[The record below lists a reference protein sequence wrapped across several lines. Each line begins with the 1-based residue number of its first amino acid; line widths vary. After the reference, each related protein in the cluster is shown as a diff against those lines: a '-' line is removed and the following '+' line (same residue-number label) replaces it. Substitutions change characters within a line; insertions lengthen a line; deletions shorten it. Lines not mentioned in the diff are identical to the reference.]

1 MVATTRRGRIWPMRS
16 DREHDIHLVEGA
28 YHPSRDP
35 HGGPGHLGPTGYPDV
50 ADRECPMS
58 HDEHIPEPRTA
69 AAGGKIAPP
78 IEEGL
83 RAFRRDL
90 GTLLREAPGQWV
102 AYRGGD

>member
-1 MVATTRRGRIWPMRS
+1 
-16 DREHDIHLVEGA
+16 
-28 YHPSRDP
+28 
-35 HGGPGHLGPTGYPDV
+35 
-50 ADRECPMS
+50 MS

-102 AYRGGD
+102 AYRGGDRLGIAATKSEAYQLGFRCGWKRGDFLVRSIEPALEEVVVGPGFPPPPAVGDRGE